1 MRGSVNFSGVGV
13 EKSDGYLSLP
23 RDVRGIFG
31 KFIMYM

>member
-1 MRGSVNFSGVGV
+1 MRGSENFSGVGV